1 MDVEQTHNKQ
11 RYRGKLYALSED
23 SQWEDTGTG
32 HASIAGAGHTKRLIF
47 RDEESG
53 EVLHDRPVFSGDTY
67 QLQGEGERQTI
78 IVWEDPESQKDW
90 ALSFQDADGTAEIWE
105 AICGDSSAADD
116 KRLLPIPKLS
126 SLVDLCR
133 MLTCVP
139 PSQREALAAEC
150 MSARFL
156 AGLRDVFHTAED
168 LNSEDAL
175 SHLWQIAK
183 GVFLLSNQKL
193 TERYLKQDV
202 YEDVLGMLEYDSG
215 LPVDKRIPHRQ
226 VLKVKVQFNHVV
238 SFEDQ
243 ETLDRIHLNY
253 RLQYLKDIVLPR
265 LLDDASFVSLT
276 QMIHANIS
284 VILDH
289 LQRSPTLLE
298 RLLLQVQQGDLQ
310 SLLFLQDACRL
321 SKHVPQQ
328 ERQALYEKLVE
339 RKLFEVLVPF
349 FGDGGQE
356 APSELE
362 TLQPRHL
369 AVEVL
374 LLSAMNDPAHLRCF
388 LTTKASADGRALLSA
403 LIRVMLTEQDQG
415 VQGQIA
421 EMLKAVMD
429 PTALEHRERD
439 SCLDVFYEHGALDEL
454 VAPLRADAGKP
465 LGPPACFGQQ
475 LVCELLAF
483 AVMNHGFRAKIYVM
497 RHGLAQQAM
506 RLMVAPQRFLQL
518 APVRLLRS
526 IVCTKDDAYHRYLT
540 KNGLFT
546 PLMRNFQQSL
556 QPPALGGNLL
566 VSMTLEMLEH
576 IRVENMK
583 ILVDHICRK
592 HSALLHAH
600 ASKFKT
606 LEGLLLKHQQNREY
620 EAFPPEQHSAG
631 GPISQNTAIG
641 RPGRVRSPG
650 REDSD
655 DDEAYFESL
664 DEEEESEPSVSN
676 AQAEGLLHG
685 QGDVHGDPGA
695 RRARLLAAAGRAFGA
710 GVGAGCGTAL
720 LKAKAQEDIGTSGL
734 KGLLGGYEE
743 EDEDEDPG
751 PRGRSGRDPAQAGTA
766 SGAGDI
772 ADSTGPGDEPA
783 PAADVQP
790 EAEGP
795 PGRLCAPTCSGTAE
809 VCVPSAANGCLPGL
823 GTAQELQ
830 TESSAVVHPEEGAV
844 PGHGSAPGQPGV
856 VETAAPEC
864 APAAPCASVTAEVA
878 ASVGSTDTSHRE
890 AEDSEEAEAKG
901 GGASGEKALN
911 HVSKRLKTSASVHA

>member
-1 MDVEQTHNKQ
+1 MDVEQTHNKLKK
-11 RYRGKLYALSED
+11 YRGKLYALSEE
-23 SQWEDTGTG
+23 SAWEDTGTG
-32 HASIAGAGHTKRLIF
+32 HASITGTGEGRRLVF

-53 EVLHDRPVFSGDTY
+53 EVMHDRPVFSADTY

-90 ALSFQDADGTAEIWE
+90 ALSFQDPDGTAEIWE
-105 AICGDSSAADD
+105 AIAGEQGAPDD
-116 KRLLPIPKLS
+116 KRLLPLPKLGN
-126 SLVDLCR
+126 LMELCR

-139 PSQREALAAEC
+139 PSQREPLAGEC
-150 MSARFL
+150 MSPRFVN
-156 AGLRDVFHTAED
+156 ALRDAFHTAED
-168 LNSEDAL
+168 LNSEEAL
-175 SHLWQIAK
+175 THLWHITK

-226 VLKVKVQFNHVV
+226 VLKAKVQFNHVV

-284 VILDH
+284 LILDH
-289 LQRSPTLLE
+289 LQRSAQLLDS
-298 RLLLQVQQGDLQ
+298 LLHQVRQRDLQ

-321 SKHVPQQ
+321 AKQIPPP

-339 RKLFEVLVPF
+339 RKLFEVLLPF
-349 FGDGGQE
+349 FSEDCIKGQ
-356 APSELE
+356 SE
-362 TLQPRHL
+362 TLRPRHL

-374 LLSAMNDPAHLRCF
+374 LLSALNDPSHLRCF
-388 LTTKASADGRALLSA
+388 LTADGSAEGRALLSA
-403 LIRVMLTEQDQG
+403 LIRALLTEQDQG
-415 VQGQIA
+415 VQGQTA

-429 PTALEHRERD
+429 PTALENRERD
-439 SCLDVFYEHGALDEL
+439 SCLDVFYDRGALDEL
-454 VAPLRADAGKP
+454 VAPLRPDAGKP
-465 LGPPACFGQQ
+465 VGPSACFGQQ
-475 LVCELLAF
+475 LICELLAF
-483 AVMNHGFRAKIYVM
+483 AVAHHGFRAKIYVM

-506 RLMVAPQRFLQL
+506 RLMSAPQRFLQL

-526 IVCTKDDAYHRYLT
+526 IVGTKDEAYHRYLT

-546 PLMRNFQQSL
+546 PLMRNFQQCL

-566 VSMTLEMLEH
+566 ISVTLEMLEF
-576 IRVENMK
+576 IRVSNFK

-592 HSALLHAH
+592 HAALLQEH

-620 EAFPPEQHSAG
+620 EAFPPEQHAAG
-631 GPISQNTAIG
+631 GPISRGDTIG
-641 RPGRVRSPG
+641 HPGRARSPG

-664 DEEEESEPSVSN
+664 DEEEDGTGAN
-676 AQAEGLLHG
+676 APQAESLL
-685 QGDVHGDPGA
+685 QSSDDAAGDSGA

-710 GVGAGCGTAL
+710 GAAGAGSGAPM
-720 LKAKAQEDIGTSGL
+720 LKAKEQQASTGTSSL
-734 KGLLGGYEE
+734 KGLLGGYEDDDDE
-743 EDEDEDPG
+743 EG
-751 PRGRSGRDPAQAGTA
+751 GCRSGAAEAEACVGEEISTTGASADATVTA
-766 SGAGDI
+766 EEPSPLDTTGSTCGNTVGDAGDG
-772 ADSTGPGDEPA
+772 AAGGTDGASAGDRPDATSAA
-783 PAADVQP
+783 PV

-795 PGRLCAPTCSGTAE
+795 PPGCPGGTEAAASEQADAAPCPPVAAE
-809 VCVPSAANGCLPGL
+809 AGSAETGG
-823 GTAQELQ
+823 
-830 TESSAVVHPEEGAV
+830 TESSAGDAEEA
-844 PGHGSAPGQPGV
+844 
-856 VETAAPEC
+856 
-864 APAAPCASVTAEVA
+864 
-878 ASVGSTDTSHRE
+878 
-890 AEDSEEAEAKG
+890 EEAEAKEG
-901 GGASGEKALN
+901 GGAGGEVALN
-911 HVSKRLKTSASVHA
+911 HVSKRLKTSASVQA